1 MLRIVGI
8 LLVALTSSVLLIA
21 PARAASAV
29 IASASASAWTLDQGE
44 AAVRAGDIASL
55 SGATAVL
62 DEAAVR
68 AAIGRAPIRVALVP
82 FVPVDDNRELME
94 QRALDLQTWSEQQ
107 GWPLIVVQGLQV
119 LVSAY
124 QISPGAVADL
134 EPVLAHNDVTH
145 QVLRAIVVLQKEATG
160 TSGGDYRRR
169 VDHRRRPDPDDHR
182 RRIRRRSR
190 RAAGPVHG
198 RPRRGAKDRRRAGRR
213 SDLQRPGA
221 VCADRRPAMG
231 ERRDQDWLCGRR
243 SCRRWPRARP
253 SPT

>member
-1 MLRIVGI
+1 M
-8 LLVALTSSVLLIA
+8 
-21 PARAASAV
+21 
-29 IASASASAWTLDQGE
+29 
-44 AAVRAGDIASL
+44 
-55 SGATAVL
+55 
-62 DEAAVR
+62 R

-145 QVLRAIVVLQKEATG
+145 QVLRAIVVLQKEAAG
-160 TSGGDYRRR
+160 TSGAGATTSAGPPTSAGSPTTTDAGSADGPAALPAQSTADPGEVEGSATRWPPIGSTTTRRCL
-169 VDHRRRPDPDDHR
+169 
-182 RRIRRRSR
+182 RRRSTND
-190 RAAGPVHG
+190 G
-198 RPRRGAKDRRRAGRR
+198 RT
-213 SDLQRPGA
+213 S
-221 VCADRRPAMG
+221 
-231 ERRDQDWLCGRR
+231 DQDWLCARR
-243 SCRRWPRARP
+243 SCRRRPRARP